1 MSLIFK
7 WICCKLKL
15 IQCDDNTQ
23 EIGEVATQK
32 QSLRCFVVCGLNN
45 LPSIRV
51 KSGLWL
57 EYNAVKHVL
66 LVSPLL
72 SLENILSSWSG
83 GVSEG
88 EKC

>member
-51 KSGLWL
+51 KS
-57 EYNAVKHVL
+57 
-66 LVSPLL
+66 
-72 SLENILSSWSG
+72 SL
-83 GVSEG
+83 
-88 EKC
+88 